1 MGDTLTTYHQPA
13 DPRSL
18 ATILADLHVR
28 SKSPDGK
35 FGFHVPTVHTKNVQ
49 SIAFWTDSWCEL
61 FTSHF
66 QQILSLAKTGLAWP
80 EFDRLGHIVLE
91 KVIPRL
97 LLPLQADGRTIK
109 PCLVH
114 GDCWDGN
121 TAMTAE
127 GTARFF
133 DVASFYGHNEYDL
146 GDWRPPRHTVSDP
159 AYMIEYKKIVAPSP
173 PGMCCIVHDK

>member
-1 MGDTLTTYHQPA
+1 MK
-13 DPRSL
+13 
-18 ATILADLHVR
+18 
-28 SKSPDGK
+28 SKSPVGK

-49 SIAFWTDSWCEL
+49 AIAFWTDSWSEL

-66 QQILSLAKTGLAWP
+66 RHILSLAKTGLAWP
-80 EFDRLGHIVLE
+80 EFDRLGQMVLE
-91 KVIPRL
+91 SVIPRL
-97 LLPLQADGRTIK
+97 LLPLQANGRIIK

-121 TAMTAE
+121 TAMTAD

-146 GDWRPPRHTVSDP
+146 GDWRPLRHAVSDP
-159 AYMIEYKKIVAPSP
+159 AYMTEYMKIVPPSP
-173 PGMCCIVHDK
+173 PGMCYVFCEEQY